1 MRITSIVSMPIEL
14 LALVTGQVAMSGRG
28 LDAFGLELTGE
39 PWRPV
44 SRIQLTSWSSTN
56 VNRSLAEGRA
66 ALRDRMAR
74 LEGG

>member
-1 MRITSIVSMPIEL
+1 MMSAR
-14 LALVTGQVAMSGRG
+14 QV
-28 LDAFGLELTGE
+28 FTK
-39 PWRPV
+39 
-44 SRIQLTSWSSTN
+44 